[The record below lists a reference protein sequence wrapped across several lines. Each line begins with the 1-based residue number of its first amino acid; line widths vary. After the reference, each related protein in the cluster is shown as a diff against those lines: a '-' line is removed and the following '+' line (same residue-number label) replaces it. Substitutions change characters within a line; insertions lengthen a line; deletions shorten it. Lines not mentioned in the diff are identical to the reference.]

1 MKLSPI
7 LLLLTLSIPVT
18 AQTFKTDEFGNAK
31 ATSYDTWN
39 DQGSYRIG
47 GQVVMRYETMFSNFA
62 CGKVS
67 TGRVFFGGQ
76 QNFVCG
82 NVVFMPQGTANTIFG
97 WDAGTAM
104 TTGNGNTLF
113 GHDAGLTIRTS
124 HFNTMIGANAGV
136 GQSGRQVSES
146 IALGAYATVTEN
158 NQAVIGGGI
167 GQIFNVFFGSGVSSV
182 SPQAVTIQTTGGSGL
197 NNRGAGLVIAAGRS
211 TGNATPASISF
222 AVSRRGVSGATPQT
236 LVKHWEITP
245 TGSFRA
251 LTSDAKLETNA
262 LLMKS
267 PSGFCYEFKVTDTG
281 LLMSSQVGCP

>member
-7 LLLLTLSIPVT
+7 LLLLTLSIPIT
-18 AQTFKTDEFGNAK
+18 AQTFKVDDFGQAK
-31 ATSYDTWN
+31 ATNYDTWS

-62 CGKVS
+62 CGKVAI
-67 TGRVFFGGQ
+67 GRVFFGGQ
-76 QNFVCG
+76 QNFICG
-82 NVVFMPQGTANTIFG
+82 NVVFMPLGTANTAFG
-97 WDAGTAM
+97 WDAGTSM
-104 TTGNGNTLF
+104 TTGNGNTFF
-113 GHDAGLTIRTS
+113 GHDAGLTIKTS
-124 HFNTMIGANAGV
+124 SFNTMIGANAGV
-136 GQSGRQVSES
+136 GQSGRQVHES

-167 GQIFNVFFGSGVSSV
+167 GRIFNVFFGSGVSNV

-211 TGNATPASISF
+211 TGNGTPASISF
-222 AVSRRGVSGATPQT
+222 AISRRGVSGTTPQT
-236 LVKHWEITP
+236 LVKHWEITS

-251 LTSDAKLETNA
+251 LTPDAKLETNA

-267 PSGFCYEFKVTDTG
+267 PSGFCYEFRVTDTG
-281 LLMSSQVGCP
+281 LLMSSQVACS